1 MKEGWELKLL
11 LVLLLGTS
19 LIACDSTPSCVDM
32 GYTQPYTQIQQ
43 EPVATSSSSLA
54 PLATGVAVGAVV
66 GHLATKNNSKVA
78 NKYKAKK
85 VSLKKSS
92 YKSKSSKRK

>member
-19 LIACDSTPSCVDM
+19 LIACDSTPSCV
-32 GYTQPYTQIQQ
+32 TQPYAQVQQ
-43 EPVATSSSSLA
+43 QPVATSSSSLA
-54 PLATGVAVGAVV
+54 PLATGAAVGAVV
-66 GHLATKNNSKVA
+66 GHLATKSYSKSKVD

-85 VSLKKSS
+85 VSLKKKSS